1 MKYRVYYT
9 HTEYF
14 SDIVEANSPDEAKS
28 IIDSYGLD
36 QLSFDYADFSVIDV
50 EVIDNA

>member
-1 MKYRVYYT
+1 MKYRVYSS
-9 HTEYF
+9 HVEYF

-36 QLSFDYADFSVIDV
+36 QLSLDSADFFITDV
-50 EVIDNA
+50 EVIENA